1 MQQESRLE
9 VHMERVAVDATYREE
24 LSYQLLSQC
33 GRDADHVELR
43 RVATRMFPEL
53 ARSAN
58 AMSLASIIGHA
69 ATLRAQ
75 NVQRDERDVTDARLE
90 MTATEPLAY
99 PASYGD
105 LEENMRASLI
115 AFCEL
120 NNRSVDARIFDEK
133 TAETL
138 FKRAGG
144 YREMGIPPENVFRE
158 LKETLTRSIA

>member
-115 AFCEL
+115 AFCE
-120 NNRSVDARIFDEK
+120 
-133 TAETL
+133 
-138 FKRAGG
+138 
-144 YREMGIPPENVFRE
+144 RE
-158 LKETLTRSIA
+158 LAAGNDGPAALSSLLRLHGWPYSERTFYVGPWKAARLRTRRRAAED